1 MISSINPSTG
11 EVLAE
16 YEEYSDQKINE
27 CIEKAE
33 LAYHSYQKTS
43 LNKKISL
50 MLNAASILEKQKEG
64 KKRMKQLGTVEVPQE
79 AFLAVLKVD

>member
-50 MLNAASILEKQKEG
+50 MLNAASI
-64 KKRMKQLGTVEVPQE
+64 
-79 AFLAVLKVD
+79 